1 MDLRNKAL
9 YHINYQL
16 KGCGGKNTGVKDL
29 ECECFMVIVM
39 TGKAESA
46 LTCKRK
52 RFDYLWLRHLICISV
67 TALAALTSRHIYVF
81 TRSILEITVARME
94 LSQQY
99 WTKPC
104 V

>member
-1 MDLRNKAL
+1 MGEKTLV
-9 YHINYQL
+9 L
-16 KGCGGKNTGVKDL
+16 KILEVDL
-29 ECECFMVIVM
+29 ECECFMIIVM
-39 TGKAESA
+39 TGKANAGVPETA

-67 TALAALTSRHIYVF
+67 TALAALTSRATYVF
-81 TRSILEITVARME
+81 TWSILEITVARME

-99 WTKPC
+99 LTKPC